1 MGADGRDTTVIGR
14 AEMSPEEK
22 IEAAEKLIAE
32 ARAEMAAKKRNWL
45 EEAKPGMLFRSNGK
59 VVAIPPRY
67 PVDHAISLD
76 PEHIGMSC
84 YGWENAP
91 DIEYL
96 GHARDILTIALPP
109 QVIEAHEPTGEE
121 LVGRLCEFSDDGKVW
136 TKPGECDEF
145 DPNDREMA
153 YHSAVKL
160 SLAGDGGRK
169 WFEFARLAR

>member
-1 MGADGRDTTVIGR
+1 
-14 AEMSPEEK
+14 MSPEEK
-22 IEAAEKLIAE
+22 IEAAQKLIDE
-32 ARAEMAAKKRNWL
+32 ARAELTAKKRNWL

-59 VVAIPPRY
+59 VVAIPPRH

-76 PEHIGMSC
+76 PERIGMSC

-109 QVIEAHEPTGEE
+109 QVIEAHGPTGEE
-121 LVGRLCEFSDDGKVW
+121 LVGKVCEFSDDGKAW

-145 DPNDREMA
+145 DPSDREMA

-160 SLAGDGGRK
+160 TLAGDDRK

>member
-1 MGADGRDTTVIGR
+1 
-14 AEMSPEEK
+14 MSPEEK